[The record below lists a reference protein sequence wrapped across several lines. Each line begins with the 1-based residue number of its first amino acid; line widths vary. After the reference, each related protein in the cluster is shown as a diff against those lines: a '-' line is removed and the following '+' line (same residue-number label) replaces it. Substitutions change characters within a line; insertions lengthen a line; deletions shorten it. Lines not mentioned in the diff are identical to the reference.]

1 MKKEFSFLKDAEKN
15 TLFIIGNGFDLY
27 HGALSKYKHF
37 CCWLNLNGSE
47 DFVTEMQQVF
57 HKLDGKA
64 DSLWSN
70 FEEALGYYDIDKIY
84 RYYYQIPDDSQD
96 GNKYA
101 IASNMVADDVQRL
114 CNKIRPEMK
123 RWASHIS
130 VNNIEQKFELP
141 TQSWYLTFNYT
152 KILENIYDIPAGHIC
167 HIHGC
172 IDDSEE
178 IITGH
183 DQSFIRPNY
192 NSQSDEEERAK
203 EKIKDILYA
212 YYKDQKKQIDK
223 NETFF
228 LSLPE
233 IKHVVVIG
241 HSLAD
246 IDLGYFGKV
255 LSLTNK
261 NTIWHF
267 SYHSEDDKK
276 HVDKFK
282 WQCKKQSLPRII
294 DEGENI
300 NL

>member
-1 MKKEFSFLKDAEKN
+1 MKKEFPFLKGAEEN

-37 CCWLNLNGSE
+37 CCWLNLNGKE
-47 DFVTEMQQVF
+47 NFVAEMQQVF
-57 HKLDGKA
+57 YKLDGKV

-70 FEEALGYYDIDKIY
+70 FEEALGCYDIDKIY
-84 RYYYQIPDDSQD
+84 RYYYKNPDDLL
-96 GNKYA
+96 GVNKYE
-101 IASNMVADDVQRL
+101 IAANKVADSVRRL

-123 RWASHIS
+123 KWASQIS
-130 VNNIEQKFELP
+130 LKDIEQKFELSP
-141 TQSWYLTFNYT
+141 QSWYFTFNYT
-152 KILENIYDIPAGHIC
+152 KILESIYDIPAVHIC
-167 HIHGC
+167 HIHGS

-178 IITGH
+178 IITGP
-183 DQSFIRPNY
+183 DQNFIRPNY
-192 NSQSDEEERAK
+192 NAQSDEEERAK
-203 EKIKDILYA
+203 EKIRDILSA
-212 YYKDQKKQIDK
+212 YYKDHKKQIDK

-233 IKHVVVIG
+233 IKHIVVIG

-246 IDLGYFGKV
+246 IDLGYFGEIVSMSGPKA
-255 LSLTNK
+255 
-261 NTIWHF
+261 IWHF

-282 WQCKKQSLPRII
+282 WQCKSLSLPRII
-294 DEGENI
+294 NEGEII

>member
-1 MKKEFSFLKDAEKN
+1 MKKEFPFLKDAEGN
-15 TLFIIGNGFDLY
+15 TLFILGNGFDLY
-27 HGALSKYKHF
+27 HDALTKYKHF
-37 CCWLNLNGSE
+37 CCWLNLNGEE
-47 DFVTEMQQVF
+47 DFVTDMQQVF
-57 HKLDGKA
+57 HMLDGKV

-84 RYYYQIPDDSQD
+84 RYYYRNPDDSL
-96 GNKYA
+96 GVNKYE
-101 IASNMVADDVQRL
+101 IASNKVTDNVRRL
-114 CNKIRPEMK
+114 CSKIRPEMK
-123 RWASHIS
+123 KWASQIS
-130 VNNIEQKFELP
+130 LNGIEQKFELSP
-141 TQSWYLTFNYT
+141 QSWYLTFNYT
-152 KILENIYDIPAGHIC
+152 KLLEKIYGIPTGHVC

-192 NSQSDEEERAK
+192 NAQSDEEERAK

-212 YYKDQKKQIDK
+212 YNKDHKKQIDK

-246 IDLGYFGKV
+246 IDLRYFGKV

-261 NTIWHF
+261 DTIWYF
-267 SYHSEDDKK
+267 SYHSEGDKK

-282 WQCKKQSLPRII
+282 WQCKNQSRPRII
-294 DEGENI
+294 KEGEII

>member
-1 MKKEFSFLKDAEKN
+1 MKKEFPFLKDAERN
-15 TLFIIGNGFDLY
+15 TLFILGNGFDLY
-27 HGALSKYKHF
+27 HDALTKYKHF
-37 CCWLNLNGSE
+37 CCWLKLNGAE

-57 HKLDGKA
+57 HMLDGKA

-70 FEEALGYYDIDKIY
+70 FEKALGCYNIDKIY
-84 RYYYQIPDDSQD
+84 SYYYKNPDDSL
-96 GNKYA
+96 GVNKYE
-101 IASNMVADDVQRL
+101 IASNKVVDNVRRL
-114 CNKIRPEMK
+114 CCKISPEMK
-123 RWASHIS
+123 KWASQIS
-130 VNNIEQKFELP
+130 LNGIEQKFELSP
-141 TQSWYLTFNYT
+141 QSWYLTFNYT
-152 KILENIYDIPAGHIC
+152 KLLEDIYGIPMGHIC

-183 DQSFIRPNY
+183 DQSFIQPNY
-192 NSQSDEEERAK
+192 NAQSDEEERAK
-203 EKIKDILYA
+203 EKIKDLLYT

-233 IKHVVVIG
+233 IKHIVVIG

-267 SYHSEDDKK
+267 SYYSEDDKK

-282 WQCKKQSLPRII
+282 WQCKNQSHPRII
-294 DEGENI
+294 NEGESI